1 MAGIGQ
7 QSVRVTPLQ
16 MAQVAATVAND
27 GNQMQPYLVKR
38 TLDDK
43 LSVISTTSPKVARS
57 PISSTVAG
65 QLKTMMIQ
73 VVASGT
79 GTSAQVDGMDVAGKT
94 GTAETGSDG
103 GPVTWFIGYA
113 GPSGQAPTIA
123 IAAYSMAAIRPLT
136 RVLAV
141 VKLPL
146 SQPLSLR
153 QRSND

>member
-65 QLKTMMIQ
+65 QLK
-73 VVASGT
+73 
-79 GTSAQVDGMDVAGKT
+79 
-94 GTAETGSDG
+94 
-103 GPVTWFIGYA
+103 P
-113 GPSGQAPTIA
+113 
-123 IAAYSMAAIRPLT
+123 
-136 RVLAV
+136 
-141 VKLPL
+141 
-146 SQPLSLR
+146 
-153 QRSND
+153 